1 MLHQTLIQRR
11 RLDIYD
17 LVRVCDP
24 RHDNGDSKP
33 PVKTPRTNRCISH
46 NKGSNELPLSRLD
59 VSFLV
64 KYDIYAVFYMINRQ
78 SLPFTLF
85 QTRLKNTDSSKI
97 TWVSS
102 HFDRVRRPLPSYD
115 SRKNILFSVILSY
128 SCLNQRWISLP
139 HLGAERKD
147 LVLLDCTEAS
157 KVRLATADP
166 AIRRPRSMQR

>member
-102 HFDRVRRPLPSYD
+102 HFDRVRRPLPSNQQYAEALKAQD
-115 SRKNILFSVILSY
+115 MFQKEHTVFCHSVV
-128 SCLNQRWISLP
+128 
-139 HLGAERKD
+139 
-147 LVLLDCTEAS
+147 LVSQSAVDKFTAS
-157 KVRLATADP
+157 W
-166 AIRRPRSMQR
+166 S